1 VTLSTGAQADHTHLG
16 VFWGTCRVTQIFG
29 SIYTEFVPL
38 RLGLLGGTFDPPHVA
53 HVVVAVHARQQLAL
67 DEVVLMVANDPWQ
80 KTDSRAVTAAHL
92 RLEMVQA
99 AVDGVEGVR
108 AGDDEIRRGGP
119 TYTIDTVKQL
129 QTDHPGAE
137 IFVIIGEDAARGF
150 HTWHHH
156 EELAQLSNL
165 VIVNRGDVAA
175 NTTIPDGMRRVER
188 VTIPLMNISS
198 SDIRT
203 RVATG
208 APIDSLV
215 RSSVEDIIRRE
226 HLYVVDQ

>member
-1 VTLSTGAQADHTHLG
+1 M
-16 VFWGTCRVTQIFG
+16 
-29 SIYTEFVPL
+29 PL

-53 HVVVAVHARQQLAL
+53 HVVAAVHARQQLAL

-99 AVDGVEGVR
+99 AVDGIEGVR

-129 QTDHPGAE
+129 QKDHPGAE

-156 EELAQLSNL
+156 EELVQLSNL
-165 VIVNRGDVAA
+165 VIVNRGDVADHGEVAA
-175 NTTIPDGMRRVER
+175 NTATPDGMGRVER
-188 VTIPLMNISS
+188 VTIPLMKISS

-215 RSSVEDIIRRE
+215 RSSVEDIILRE
-226 HLYVVDQ
+226 RLYVVDQ

>member
-1 VTLSTGAQADHTHLG
+1 
-16 VFWGTCRVTQIFG
+16 
-29 SIYTEFVPL
+29 VPL

-53 HVVVAVHARQQLAL
+53 HVVAAVHARQQLAL

-80 KTDSRAVTAAHL
+80 KSDSRAVTAAHL

-99 AVDGVEGVR
+99 AVDGIEGVR

-129 QTDHPGAE
+129 KQDHPGAE

-165 VIVNRGDVAA
+165 VIVNRGDAVDSGEVVA
-175 NTTIPDGMRRVER
+175 NTAVPDGMGRVER
-188 VTIPLMNISS
+188 VTIPLMKISS

-203 RVATG
+203 RVASG

-226 HLYVVDQ
+226 HLYVVHQ